1 MAKGSI
7 AGTTKR
13 HTMVS
18 GAMASK
24 TAMEFGPDARETLM
38 SDSGTRTKRMDTE
51 STSGQTETNT
61 RENGTNASDMAK
73 APTNLQMAT
82 ASPGSTLTA
91 KWTAT
96 ASIVGLTATSTAAF
110 FETIWC
116 QAKVPGKNKSR
127 TLTQTCTRESMQTIK
142 NTDMANSDG
151 RLEAFIV
158 VTTPTIWSKATE
170 RCSGLTEAFIEAL
183 GTEVSRTGSA

>member
-1 MAKGSI
+1 MWESAFIIMAGYTKGAGFLTNGTEKDMSDLVTETASWVIIQMERSMAKGSI

-110 FETIWC
+110 FETI
-116 QAKVPGKNKSR
+116 
-127 TLTQTCTRESMQTIK
+127 
-142 NTDMANSDG
+142 
-151 RLEAFIV
+151 
-158 VTTPTIWSKATE
+158 
-170 RCSGLTEAFIEAL
+170 
-183 GTEVSRTGSA
+183 